1 MKTIDIT
8 YLDHSGFAVVMPGA
22 ILVFDYYRDP
32 SRALSAL
39 LMNHPDLPVTFF
51 VSHSHHDH
59 FNPAIFSL
67 AETRQRTFILSDD
80 IKGSTMMPDGN
91 FVSWVSPG
99 SILPDLPGGITVT
112 AFGSTDRGVS
122 FLIESQSHLTLF
134 HAGDLNDWH
143 WQDDST
149 PTEVKSADDAFDKIL
164 SDLSSTITHI
174 NVAMLPVDPRI
185 GSGYARGARQ
195 FLHTITTDYF
205 IPMHFQGDPYAG
217 CDATQLSPDN
227 STRIEYM
234 PTPGQT
240 ATFDFA

>member
-1 MKTIDIT
+1 
-8 YLDHSGFAVVMPGA
+8 
-22 ILVFDYYRDP
+22 
-32 SRALSAL
+32 
-39 LMNHPDLPVTFF
+39 
-51 VSHSHHDH
+51 
-59 FNPAIFSL
+59 
-67 AETRQRTFILSDD
+67 
-80 IKGSTMMPDGN
+80 MPDGN

-164 SDLSSTITHI
+164 SDLSSTVTHI
-174 NVAMLPVDPRI
+174 NVAMFPVDPRL
-185 GSGYARGARQ
+185 GSDYARGARK
-195 FLHTITTDYF
+195 FMHTIATDYF
-205 IPMHFQGDPYAG
+205 IPMHFQGDANAG

-227 STRIEYM
+227 STRIECM
-234 PTPGQT
+234 HTPGQT
-240 ATFDFA
+240 ATLEFA